1 VAVTFCS
8 GRAAP
13 GVNQSDRPGHQ
24 VVGRPWPF
32 SPISPPH
39 GAAGAHATATS
50 QAVAHGIRTTAGVVT
65 SAAIIMVAVFA
76 VFGTLSLQQFKL
88 VAQQADLS
96 GRWRP
101 HRYSHQCGRPAS

>member
-1 VAVTFCS
+1 
-8 GRAAP
+8 
-13 GVNQSDRPGHQ
+13 
-24 VVGRPWPF
+24 
-32 SPISPPH
+32 
-39 GAAGAHATATS
+39 
-50 QAVAHGIRTTAGVVT
+50 VVT